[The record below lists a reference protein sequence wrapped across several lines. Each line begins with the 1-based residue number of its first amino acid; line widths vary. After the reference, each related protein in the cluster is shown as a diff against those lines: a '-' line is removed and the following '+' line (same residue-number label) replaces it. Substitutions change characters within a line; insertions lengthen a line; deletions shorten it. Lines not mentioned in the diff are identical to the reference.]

1 VTVRSFRNRYRK
13 ACAAVAAAVA
23 DSKAYAALRA
33 ELAAAATATAT
44 GGSVTIHVDASGR
57 VLSPAGE
64 LVVPGPERADN
75 PALGGGGHFLSGPDG
90 GPDDR
95 KALDGAPR
103 QLEPV
108 CHGALLGSD
117 FLHAPDCPV
126 SCFVETE
133 AVNGPRDLPQL
144 ASRSD
149 GRQRGDVAGNGSH
162 FDRPDLAGPVRR
174 PSREDVTRGL
184 AV

>member
-13 ACAAVAAAVA
+13 ACAAVASAVA

-90 GPDDR
+90 RSSDR
-95 KALDGAPR
+95 EALDGAPR
-103 QLEPV
+103 QLLPV
-108 CHGALLGSD
+108 RDGLLLHRSLCDPPCGDCAQRESAALD
-117 FLHAPDCPV
+117 
-126 SCFVETE
+126 
-133 AVNGPRDLPQL
+133 GPGNVPQL
-144 ASRSD
+144 ASRVD
-149 GRQRGDVAGNGSH
+149 GRQWGDVAGTLRSD
-162 FDRPDLAGPVRR
+162 DRPGLADHVRGQY
-174 PSREDVTRGL
+174 REDVTGGL